1 MKNGS
6 SWENLPF
13 KRNLSYSFQMKIFTL
28 LILFIS
34 LLGCSSK
41 KGPKVAP
48 DEYLKLNKLNSSKHK
63 LCIQHKAQILEKPIK
78 EVEEAEL
85 NDENYFFV
93 RNEEKALFYIENFDL
108 TKFTLKENQQEN
120 EAVIRACVM
129 ERDPN
134 YGICD
139 TIFSAFKFF
148 RGLIYGMNQYHWS
161 PATIEKSK
169 ALTLKYLE
177 YVAQSESSLMDI
189 LFANDLLM
197 RLAHRGYV
205 DKALYNQTG
214 AFRRDGEAAYKEL
227 KKKIRKLGKKDL
239 TCDDADQFYSNERM
253 KVKELSQNFLVIL
266 NQAK

>member
-1 MKNGS
+1 MKT
-6 SWENLPF
+6 
-13 KRNLSYSFQMKIFTL
+13 FTIL
-28 LILFIS
+28 VLFIS
-34 LLGCSSK
+34 LLSCSSK

-48 DEYLKLNKLNSSKHK
+48 DEYLKLNKLHSTKHK
-63 LCIQHKAQILEKPIK
+63 LCIQHRTQILEKPIK

-108 TKFTLKENQQEN
+108 SKFTLIENQQEN
-120 EAVIRACVM
+120 EATIQACVM
-129 ERDPN
+129 ERDPK
-134 YGICD
+134 YTICE
-139 TIFSAFKFF
+139 TIFPAFKFF

-161 PATIEKSK
+161 PATIKKSK
-169 ALTLKYLE
+169 ELTLKYLK
-177 YVAQSESSLMDI
+177 YVAESESSLMDI

-214 AFRRDGEAAYKEL
+214 AFRRDGEEAYRDL
-227 KKKIRKLGKKDL
+227 KRRIKKLGKKDL
-239 TCDDADQFYSNERM
+239 TCEDAEQFYSNERV
-253 KVKELSQNFLVIL
+253 KVKELSQKFLVIL